1 VRDGIRHH
9 GGSTNTVTVNKDML
23 QRARASY
30 ARYKDYLSKKK
41 QDTEEAEKQKAK
53 KRKRRNN

>member
-41 QDTEEAEKQKAK
+41 QKNRKLRRGKEETT
-53 KRKRRNN
+53 RT